1 MTKANLNQAT
11 QTKVL
16 LLAPLI
22 LIPFCALL
30 FYALGGGRGKEK
42 ESSRTPLKGLN
53 TFLPAPQLK
62 EGDNDKLALYKKDDL
77 DSQRLRRAE
86 SLSLN
91 IFDQADGVD
100 GGPDEDMEGSLSID
114 SGVVEEPFSDR
125 PLSRR
130 RSNNRRS
137 GGHSKDPADELE
149 QKLARLQQMLQ
160 QDTMPA
166 APRKEDRRLPDE
178 PVADGVPLVTPEM
191 AQLQTLMRDF
201 EQTKAQTEPAS
212 ELDHM
217 DGMLDKILD
226 IQYPDRFR
234 ERMAS
239 AKKNKPKEGLSVASS
254 VQASAIAPLMSA
266 APGEV
271 LADSRN
277 NQVFHELPADQETM
291 QGVPP
296 SIIAV
301 IHETQTLVS
310 GTTVK
315 IRIEQ
320 DIYVQGQRI
329 PKGTFIYGT
338 CSLSGERMLI
348 TCKTIRFGQQLFPVS
363 LTAYALDGLPGIRI
377 PGSIS
382 RDAAKK
388 GTDQAIQAIGLST
401 LDPSLAAQATSA
413 GIDAAKSLL
422 SKKVKLVRVTLKS
435 DYPLLLHDDNAR
447 P

>member
-1 MTKANLNQAT
+1 MTKANVNQAT

-16 LLAPLI
+16 LLAPLV
-22 LIPFCALL
+22 LIPLCALL
-30 FYALGGGRGKEK
+30 FYALGGGRGKTK
-42 ESSRTPLKGLN
+42 ASSGTPQKGLN

-62 EGDNDKLALYKKDDL
+62 EGENDKLALYKKDDQ

-86 SLSLN
+86 PFSLN
-91 IFDQADGVD
+91 IFDQAEATE
-100 GGPDEDMEGSLSID
+100 GGLDEVMEGSLLID
-114 SGVVEEPFSDR
+114 SGAVEEPFSDR

-130 RSNNRRS
+130 RSRGLRT
-137 GGHSKDPADELE
+137 GGRSKDPADELE
-149 QKLARLQQMLQ
+149 QKLTRLQQMLQ
-160 QDTMPA
+160 DTIPA
-166 APRKEDRRLPDE
+166 APRRTYSRVPDD
-178 PVADGVPLVTPEM
+178 PVAGGDPPATPEM
-191 AQLQTLMRDF
+191 AQLQTLMKDF
-201 EQTKAQTEPAS
+201 EQTKAQMEPAS
-212 ELDHM
+212 EFHQM
-217 DGMLDKILD
+217 EGVLDKILD

-239 AKKNKPKEGLSVASS
+239 AQKNKPREGLAVAPNM
-254 VQASAIAPLMSA
+254 QASAIAPLLSTPA
-266 APGEV
+266 GQDTAV
-271 LADSRN
+271 SQA
-277 NQVFHELPADQETM
+277 FHELPAAHREM
-291 QGVPP
+291 EGVPP

-310 GTTVK
+310 GATVK

-320 DIYVQGQRI
+320 DIYIQGQRI
-329 PKGTFIYGT
+329 PKGTFIYGA

-348 TCKTIRFGQQLFPVS
+348 ACKTIRFGQQLFPVS
-363 LTAYALDGLPGIRI
+363 LTAYALDGMPGIRI

-447 P
+447 Q